1 VQTGSFSQLF
11 LADSSI
17 LPCFAKGFGK
27 SPPVNHH
34 QLYQE
39 SLISLNRLKYSTK
52 FPIPLPDSATLKR
65 WECLD
70 LATGE
75 ASASIGFRRDKLAE
89 ADRKNNL
96 PDFSNW
102 PPPAAFARAFTSVG
116 THEKQENR
124 P

>member
-1 VQTGSFSQLF
+1 

-17 LPCFAKGFGK
+17 LPCVAEGFGK
-27 SPPVNHH
+27 SPPVNHL

-52 FPIPLPDSATLKR
+52 LFPIPLPNSATLKK

-70 LATGE
+70 SDPGE
-75 ASASIGFRRDKLAE
+75 VLTAAV
-89 ADRKNNL
+89 RKNHI

-102 PPPAAFARAFTSVG
+102 QPPAAFARAFARREKALRTS
-116 THEKQENR
+116 TS
-124 P
+124 